1 MHQTFPIEQL
11 CSLILRHEPFE
22 LLHVNE
28 RWCNFIYEFD
38 EFLRERIHHRFFPFS
53 PA

>member
-11 CSLILRHEPFE
+11 CSLILRHESFE

-28 RWCNFIYEFD
+28 RWCNFVYEFD
-38 EFLRERIHHRFFPFS
+38 EFLCERIHHRFYPFS